1 MDCPELLMLL
11 ILREVLGSWFSSFLA
26 KQGRTE
32 ERCLQV
38 LALVQQPTTSNLIFP
53 STHASRLIMSPMTS
67 PTFPTVSGPI
77 VIEGPV
83 GPLEASVDLP
93 EGDVT
98 PLPLVV
104 VLCHPL
110 STEGGSMH
118 NKVVTMAA
126 RSLRELGAATVR
138 FNFRSVG
145 ESVGSF
151 DHGNGER
158 DDLLAVVAW
167 ARQQRPDD
175 ALWLAGFSFGAYVS
189 LSAAHAVQPDALISI
204 APPAG
209 RWDFDKIV
217 LPTCP
222 WLVIQGDEDEVV
234 EPQAVYDWID
244 TLKQKPELVR
254 MHGTSHFFHRK
265 LIDLRG
271 AIQHGVKHWLP
282 AA

>member
-1 MDCPELLMLL
+1 
-11 ILREVLGSWFSSFLA
+11 
-26 KQGRTE
+26 
-32 ERCLQV
+32 
-38 LALVQQPTTSNLIFP
+38 
-53 STHASRLIMSPMTS
+53 MTS

-77 VIEGPV
+77 VIDGPV

-93 EGDVT
+93 DGEVT

-189 LSAAHAVQPDALISI
+189 LSAANAVQPDALISI

-234 EPQAVYDWID
+234 EPQA
-244 TLKQKPELVR
+244 
-254 MHGTSHFFHRK
+254 
-265 LIDLRG
+265 
-271 AIQHGVKHWLP
+271 GVPLP
-282 AA
+282 AHPAIVPEGVDGFLGEDRPHTVHPPLRQPNLDRLGVYFGNYRNYTRYGARLGLSSGHSTQTRRDKQNTFP